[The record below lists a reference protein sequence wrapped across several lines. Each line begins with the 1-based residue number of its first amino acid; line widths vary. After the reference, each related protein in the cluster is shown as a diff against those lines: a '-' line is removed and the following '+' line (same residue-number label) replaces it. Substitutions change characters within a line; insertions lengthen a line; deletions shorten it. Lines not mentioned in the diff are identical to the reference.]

1 MNDTSIRFHLDENV
15 AHAVAKGLLQHGVD
29 VTTTSEM
36 HMLGHV
42 DEDQLAHAT
51 AEGRVLFTQDRDL
64 LRIAQHFIDHAG
76 IIYCDKNART
86 VGEIVKRLLAIA
98 KNMPADDMVGM
109 VKFI

>member
-1 MNDTSIRFHLDENV
+1 MNDNQIRFHLDENV
-15 AHAVAKGLLQHGVD
+15 AHAIAKGLQHYGID

-36 HMLGHV
+36 HLLGHI

-51 AEGRVLFTQDRDL
+51 AHGRVLFTQDRDL

-86 VGEIVKRLLAIA
+86 ISEMIKRLVIIA
-98 KNMPADDMVGM
+98 QNITADEMIGM